1 MVILDLWGIS
11 FHPAVVVGL
20 GNDLLFNSILAHC
33 EGLTALYKN
42 SKAFISIR
50 KRGQNDSWKETLLK
64 DNKYK

>member
-33 EGLTALYKN
+33 AVVRVHCEKIIIPFVGMIKVAKIN
-42 SKAFISIR
+42 
-50 KRGQNDSWKETLLK
+50 
-64 DNKYK
+64 

>member
-33 EGLTALYKN
+33 AQLP
-42 SKAFISIR
+42 ISAGTSHSMAMGNLN
-50 KRGQNDSWKETLLK
+50 KSKETK
-64 DNKYK
+64 PTTTTASKVAP